1 MTYPTEQ
8 IKSQITENGYALIRK
23 WRQSDSTLEVGTSI
37 GRVIEIERLLPD
49 QGIATVQTLRPRHS
63 TEAIRNQY
71 SGKFGLK
78 DFPFH
83 TDLAH
88 WSRPPR
94 YFILRTLSG
103 SSSVATTLL
112 SGEAVIKAVG
122 RSTFSRAVAL
132 PRSWKRSTPRCL
144 LPLTFCAEGVLG
156 LRWDSIFLIPSN
168 QAALDVARV
177 MEVAIWKGSEFHE
190 VALVDRGDTL
200 IVDNWRVLHGRRTVP
215 PSETYRRLER
225 IYVSELY
232 L

>member
-1 MTYPTEQ
+1 MTYSTEQ

-23 WRQSDSTLEVGTSI
+23 WRQFDSTLDVAKSI
-37 GRVIEIERLLPD
+37 GRVIEMERLLPD
-49 QGIATVQTLRPRHS
+49 QRIPTVQTLTPRHS

-71 SGKFGLK
+71 SGKFGMK

-103 SSSVATTLL
+103 SSSVGTTLL

-122 RSTFSRAVAL
+122 RSTFGRAVAR
-132 PRSWKRSTPRCL
+132 PRSWKPSTPRCL
-144 LPLTFCAEGVLG
+144 LPLTFRAEGVLG
-156 LRWDSIFLIPSN
+156 VRWDSIFLIPSN
-168 QAALDVARV
+168 QAALDVAMV
-177 MEVAIWKGSEFHE
+177 METAIWKGTEFPE

-200 IVDNWRVLHGRRTVP
+200 IVDNWRVLHGRRSVP
-215 PSETYRRLER
+215 PSETYRTLER
-225 IYVSELY
+225 IYVSELF